1 MGELGKAEK
10 CNCAELKAALNL
22 SDYKSKLSIF
32 PGFFFF
38 AFRFASRR
46 LPVPAA
52 RQNVAGKT
60 GGKQAEKG
68 IFQGEETFTDE
79 KKRINDN

>member
-1 MGELGKAEK
+1 M
-10 CNCAELKAALNL
+10 
-22 SDYKSKLSIF
+22 
-32 PGFFFF
+32 
-38 AFRFASRR
+38 
-46 LPVPAA
+46 PAA